1 MVRRRHRL
9 GTETLFRDHL
19 TLDAVTVRVLTRA
32 DAATFRAL
40 RLRALKEYTDAF
52 TSSFEEDAQKPLAAT
67 EQRIS
72 GQDGNVFW
80 GAFVEG
86 RLQGIVGLTR
96 EPRAKARHKGDVV
109 AMYVAPES
117 GRRGLGRALLQAL
130 IDHARNVAGLEQL
143 VLTVTRNNHAAVE
156 LYRTTGFATF
166 GVEPR
171 AIKVAGEYFDKEH
184 MILFL

>member
-1 MVRRRHRL
+1 
-9 GTETLFRDHL
+9 
-19 TLDAVTVRVLTRA
+19 LDAVTVRVLTRA

-40 RLRALKEYTDAF
+40 RLRALKEHADAF
-52 TSSFEEDAQKPLAAT
+52 TSSFEDDAQKPLAAT

-86 RLQGIVGLTR
+86 RLQGIIGLVR
-96 EPRAKARHKGDVV
+96 EARTKGAHSADVV

-117 GRRGLGRALLQAL
+117 GRRGLGRALLQAA

-143 VLTVTRNNHAAVE
+143 VLTVTRNNHPAVE